1 MGFETKRQ
9 DIDKNESQKVVEK
22 QTISLEGAP
31 MLVEGIY
38 SVRDVQLALNNVKA
52 NATVVG
58 SSNVVIVYSKRKGA
72 HFTCAKDK
80 KGTWR
85 VGKNVCSKKK
95 TRTKFRPIKLQ

>member
-1 MGFETKRQ
+1 MSIDVRSATTGEFETKRNDIDGFETKRN

-31 MLVEGIY
+31 MLVQGIY

-58 SSNVVIVYSKRKGA
+58 LL
-72 HFTCAKDK
+72 D
-80 KGTWR
+80 
-85 VGKNVCSKKK
+85 
-95 TRTKFRPIKLQ
+95 